1 MSKPLTI
8 EAIETSAFEVFCKEG
23 FDRASLRDI
32 ASHAGVSLSSIHEY
46 FDSKADLYVQVGKR
60 LFERFEGQRQELLK
74 RFRAT
79 GEPLDLSR
87 VVYSMLAPAILE
99 RTASAECS
107 WTPSRLRTW
116 YDTTAYLGNHPEF
129 RNLLRNATE
138 GWILLICEVCPGLG
152 QAEGRFAYALIA
164 AATFTWEMTNA
175 YVSDTLQIP
184 GRQAPAKECDL
195 MVEFMCAGIRK
206 LAVG

>member
-32 ASHAGVSLSSIHEY
+32 ATHAGVSLSSIHEY
-46 FDSKADLYVQVGKR
+46 FDSKADLYVQVGRR
-60 LFERFEGQRQELLK
+60 LFERVEGQRNECLE

-79 GEPLDLSR
+79 GEALDLNS
-87 VVYSMLAPAILE
+87 VVYSMLAPLILE
-99 RTASAECS
+99 RTASGERS

-116 YDTTAYLGNHPEF
+116 YDTTAYLGDHPEF
-129 RNLLRNATE
+129 RNLLRTAAE
-138 GWILLICEVCPGLG
+138 RWVSLMCEVCPGLG
-152 QAEGRFAYALIA
+152 HAEGRFACALIA

-184 GRQAPAKECDL
+184 GRQSPVEECDL

-206 LAVG
+206 LAAG